1 MGERARRHK
10 AVRLLTAAVV
20 AVPQLPGGAADGG
33 RVDLRADGLDAA
45 VAREPG
51 FHPDL
56 SVRRI

>member
-45 VAREPG
+45 VAREP
-51 FHPDL
+51 
-56 SVRRI
+56 